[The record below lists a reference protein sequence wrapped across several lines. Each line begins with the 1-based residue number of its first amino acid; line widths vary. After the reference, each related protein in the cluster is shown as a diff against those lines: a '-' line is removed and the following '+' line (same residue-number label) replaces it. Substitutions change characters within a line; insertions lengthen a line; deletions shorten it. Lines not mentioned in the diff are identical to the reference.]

1 MNGVKSSQQII
12 KNLHA
17 VLTYAKERY
26 ENDFLWQDVKVGEN
40 FKNAFATYLKKK
52 GNSIEF
58 LEHTSVVTNKSG
70 QFIIVPNQWFVIASY
85 FVDFCTELLT
95 YRQYYIKITQGIGI
109 GKDYLKQYTERIRL
123 TSTSLDKMEYV
134 NAAKDIISMEFPYND
149 DKDRACEYLWKF
161 ASDYSWW
168 AGSKTINRHDF
179 YISALLNQLN
189 VVNANSEFLA
199 EIVFSYA
206 SDINLRMIV
215 EDPENFTIGLKTKAH
230 KTSAVESKSYDE
242 AEDFVRDVTTYSN
255 NNAPRGISIS
265 AASLERF
272 HNGSGV

>member
-1 MNGVKSSQQII
+1 MNNVSSSQQII

-26 ENDFLWQDVKVGEN
+26 ENEFLWQDVMLDERFKKLFSAYLEKKNNTIN
-40 FKNAFATYLKKK
+40 FLT
-52 GNSIEF
+52 
-58 LEHTSVVTNKSG
+58 HTSVVTNKTG
-70 QFIIVPNQWFVIASY
+70 QIIVVPNQWFVLASY

-95 YRQYYIKITQGIGI
+95 YRQYYMKITQSIGI
-109 GKDYLKQYTERIRL
+109 GKDSLKQYTERIRL
-123 TSTSLDKMEYV
+123 VSTPLDKAQYIK
-134 NAAKDIISMEFPYND
+134 AAQEIISSEFPNSN

-168 AGSKTINRHDF
+168 AGSKTVNRHDF

-199 EIVFSYA
+199 EIVFAYA
-206 SDINLRMIV
+206 SDINLRMMV
-215 EDPENFTIGLKTKAH
+215 EEPENFTIGLKTKDYEP
-230 KTSAVESKSYDE
+230 SYIESESYDE
-242 AEDFVRDVTTYSN
+242 AEDFVRDDATYN
-255 NNAPRGISIS
+255 IPRGISIS

-272 HNGSGV
+272 HNGTRI

>member
-1 MNGVKSSQQII
+1 MNGISSSQQII

-26 ENDFLWQDVKVGEN
+26 DNEFLWQDVVLDER
-40 FKNAFATYLKKK
+40 FKNDFSAYLKNK
-52 GNSIEF
+52 NNTIEF
-58 LEHTSVVTNKSG
+58 LLHTSVVTNKTG

-95 YRQYYIKITQGIGI
+95 YRQYYLKITQNIGI
-109 GKDYLKQYTERIRL
+109 GKETLKQYTERIRL
-123 TSTSLDKMEYV
+123 TATPLDKAEYIR
-134 NAAKDIISMEFPYND
+134 AAKDIISSEFPNSD
-149 DKDRACEYLWKF
+149 DIDRACEYLWKF

-199 EIVFSYA
+199 EIVFAYA

-215 EDPENFTIGLKTKAH
+215 EDPDNFTIDLKTNVYKP
-230 KTSAVESKSYDE
+230 SAAESESYDE
-242 AEDFVRDVTTYSN
+242 AEDFVRDDTTYN
-255 NNAPRGISIS
+255 IPRGISIS

-272 HNGSGV
+272 HNGSRI